1 MAFSVS
7 MSDLTQPGHKL
18 ILNFSNM
25 NNINLCENIL
35 RWQFSSSVWWNL
47 CHIFFALISL
57 SVKINSLW
65 VKYKMTDIK
74 MKSILIIQKIYEWMA
89 KYKNGRSDAWSFLL
103 NAVSPAEN
111 LIMLHKIFSNNSVN
125 YNTPLPAINLQ
136 TKTLNKEMQR
146 KLLRWHNVYCW
157 NFTAGPILNLFN

>member
-1 MAFSVS
+1 MRTSTMAIQFFSLVES
-7 MSDLTQPGHKL
+7 LSY
-18 ILNFSNM
+18 F
-25 NNINLCENIL
+25 LC
-35 RWQFSSSVWWNL
+35 S
-47 CHIFFALISL
+47 LISL

-89 KYKNGRSDAWSFLL
+89 KYKNGRSDAWSFPL

-136 TKTLNKEMQR
+136 TKTLNKETQR
-146 KLLRWHNVYCW
+146 KLLRWHNVYWW

>member
-1 MAFSVS
+1 MIYLSQAINWFSTSQIWIISIYVRTSTMAIQFFSLVES
-7 MSDLTQPGHKL
+7 LSY
-18 ILNFSNM
+18 F
-25 NNINLCENIL
+25 LC
-35 RWQFSSSVWWNL
+35 S
-47 CHIFFALISL
+47 LISL

-89 KYKNGRSDAWSFLL
+89 KYKNGRSDAWSFPL

-136 TKTLNKEMQR
+136 TKTLNKETQR

>member
-1 MAFSVS
+1 MRTSYDGNSVLQFGGRLS
-7 MSDLTQPGHKL
+7 Y
-18 ILNFSNM
+18 F
-25 NNINLCENIL
+25 LC
-35 RWQFSSSVWWNL
+35 S
-47 CHIFFALISL
+47 LISL
-57 SVKINSLW
+57 SVKINSPW

-89 KYKNGRSDAWSFLL
+89 KYKNGRSDAWSFPL

-136 TKTLNKEMQR
+136 TKTLNKETQR

>member
-1 MAFSVS
+1 MRTSTMAIQFFSLVES
-7 MSDLTQPGHKL
+7 LSY
-18 ILNFSNM
+18 F
-25 NNINLCENIL
+25 LC
-35 RWQFSSSVWWNL
+35 S
-47 CHIFFALISL
+47 LISL

-89 KYKNGRSDAWSFLL
+89 KYKNGRSDSWSFPL

-136 TKTLNKEMQR
+136 TKTLNKETQR

>member
-1 MAFSVS
+1 MRTSYDGNSVLQFGGTLS
-7 MSDLTQPGHKL
+7 Y
-18 ILNFSNM
+18 F
-25 NNINLCENIL
+25 LC
-35 RWQFSSSVWWNL
+35 S
-47 CHIFFALISL
+47 LISL

-89 KYKNGRSDAWSFLL
+89 KYKNGRSDAWSFPL

-136 TKTLNKEMQR
+136 TKTLNKETQR

>member
-1 MAFSVS
+1 MMAIQFFSLVES
-7 MSDLTQPGHKL
+7 LSY
-18 ILNFSNM
+18 F
-25 NNINLCENIL
+25 LC
-35 RWQFSSSVWWNL
+35 S
-47 CHIFFALISL
+47 LISL

-89 KYKNGRSDAWSFLL
+89 KYKNGRSDAWSFPL

-111 LIMLHKIFSNNSVN
+111 LIMLHKIFSNNGVN

>member
-1 MAFSVS
+1 MWEHLMMAIQFFSLVES
-7 MSDLTQPGHKL
+7 LSY
-18 ILNFSNM
+18 F
-25 NNINLCENIL
+25 LC
-35 RWQFSSSVWWNL
+35 S
-47 CHIFFALISL
+47 LISL

-89 KYKNGRSDAWSFLL
+89 KYKNGRSDAWSFPL

-136 TKTLNKEMQR
+136 TKTLNKETQR

>member
-1 MAFSVS
+1 MRTPYEFFSLVES
-7 MSDLTQPGHKL
+7 LSY
-18 ILNFSNM
+18 F
-25 NNINLCENIL
+25 LC
-35 RWQFSSSVWWNL
+35 S
-47 CHIFFALISL
+47 LISL

-89 KYKNGRSDAWSFLL
+89 KYKNGRSDAWSFPL

-136 TKTLNKEMQR
+136 TKTLNKEAQR

>member
-1 MAFSVS
+1 MRTSTMAIQFFSLVES
-7 MSDLTQPGHKL
+7 LSY
-18 ILNFSNM
+18 F
-25 NNINLCENIL
+25 LC
-35 RWQFSSSVWWNL
+35 S
-47 CHIFFALISL
+47 LISL
-57 SVKINSLW
+57 SVKIYSLW
-65 VKYKMTDIK
+65 VNYKMTDIK

-89 KYKNGRSDAWSFLL
+89 KYKNGRSDAWSFPL

-136 TKTLNKEMQR
+136 TKTLNKETQR

>member
-1 MAFSVS
+1 MWEHLTMAIQF
-7 MSDLTQPGHKL
+7 
-18 ILNFSNM
+18 F
-25 NNINLCENIL
+25 NLVESL
-35 RWQFSSSVWWNL
+35 SYFL
-47 CHIFFALISL
+47 CSLISL

-65 VKYKMTDIK
+65 VKYKMTDIT

-89 KYKNGRSDAWSFLL
+89 KYKNGRSDAWSFPL

-136 TKTLNKEMQR
+136 TKTLNKETQR
-146 KLLRWHNVYCW
+146 KLLQWHNVYCW

>member
-1 MAFSVS
+1 MWEHLMMAIQFFSLVES
-7 MSDLTQPGHKL
+7 LSY
-18 ILNFSNM
+18 F
-25 NNINLCENIL
+25 LC
-35 RWQFSSSVWWNL
+35 S
-47 CHIFFALISL
+47 LISL

-89 KYKNGRSDAWSFLL
+89 KYKNGRSDAWSFPL